1 MGNCA
6 TKLPNIMCWAPTV
19 LYTPN
24 IAWPI
29 KVEPNA
35 NEQDA
40 LAKAIFSFHLVLH
53 VVSIAMTATA
63 ISLSVHA
70 MRPPQ
75 ELCDPSDL
83 NCFPYPLSDTTI
95 GMGWTSLIC
104 QVVAILPVVVSICID
119 TKGFYEDSWY
129 RTNDVVHAIVWLMYS
144 GALVSSFYV
153 LAKTMYRMDSSA
165 FQFQMATTT
174 IMLFAYVFL
183 YSTHAAAKAPGIR
196 RTFVVT
202 LLCALDIVSAILLQ
216 TNSWPVAGQ
225 TSTVDPTRIVY
236 AKTAAWVC
244 VSCNVGGWFLR
255 WIVRSL
261 MDKNETPATKL
272 FVEYPLTNTFLLILY
287 AVMFVAECFK
297 FAVLDSFYQLEMV
310 SFGIV
315 NILLAYTFFTMR
327 FIPDLDNAKT
337 EDALTESFPSVSA
350 SATKGMPKTF
360 VNGGEVRL
368 RLIP

>member
-6 TKLPNIMCWAPTV
+6 TKVSNCMCCMPTV
-19 LYTPN
+19 PYKPN

-29 KVEPNA
+29 EVEPNSV
-35 NEQDA
+35 QDG
-40 LAKAIFSFHLVLH
+40 LAKGIFSFHVVLH
-53 VVSIAMTATA
+53 VVSLVMTITA
-63 ISLSVHA
+63 NWLSVQA
-70 MRPPQ
+70 MKPPQ

-95 GMGWTSLIC
+95 GMGVTSSIC
-104 QVVAILPVVVSICID
+104 QAVALTPIVLSILID
-119 TKGFYEDSWY
+119 RAGFFDNSLY
-129 RTNDVVHAIVWLMYS
+129 RTNEIAHALVWLMYS

-165 FQFQMATTT
+165 FQFQIATTT

-244 VSCNVGGWFLR
+244 VSCNVGGWFVR
-255 WIVRSL
+255 WIIRWQ
-261 MDKNETPATKL
+261 MNDKQTPATKL
-272 FVEYPLTNTFLLILY
+272 FVEYPLVNTFLLILY

-337 EDALTESFPSVSA
+337 EDALTESLDSVAA

-360 VNGGEVRL
+360 VKGGEVRL

>member
-1 MGNCA
+1 MIN
-6 TKLPNIMCWAPTV
+6 KI
-19 LYTPN
+19 
-24 IAWPI
+24 
-29 KVEPNA
+29 
-35 NEQDA
+35 
-40 LAKAIFSFHLVLH
+40 IFCIHILLH
-53 VVSIAMTATA
+53 VVSLLMTGIA
-63 ISLSVHA
+63 IHFSVYA
-70 MRPPQ
+70 MKPPQ

-104 QVVAILPVVVSICID
+104 QIFALIPVLWSVCFD
-119 TKGFYEDSWY
+119 NDGFFENSWY
-129 RTNDVVHAIVWLMYS
+129 LLNPIFHALVFLFYS
-144 GALVSSFYV
+144 GSVVSSFYV

-174 IMLFAYVFL
+174 LILFAYVFL
-183 YSTHAAAKAPGIR
+183 YSTHAAAKAPAIK

-202 LLCALDIVSAILLQ
+202 LLCALDIISAILLQ
-216 TNSWPVAGQ
+216 TNSWPVVGQ

-244 VSCNVGGWFLR
+244 VGCNIGGWVAR
-255 WIVRSL
+255 AIIREGMNREEDVASH
-261 MDKNETPATKL
+261 L
-272 FVEYPLTNTFLLILY
+272 FVAFPLVNTFLLILY

-327 FIPDLDNAKT
+327 FLPDLDNVKK
-337 EDALTESFPSVSA
+337 EDILTDLSGSISA